1 MDNQSA
7 AGGGASERA
16 DKDSDRKRR
25 AKWKRT
31 TTGPVA
37 PPALLDKLTG
47 LPNRR
52 FLESTLHANLEE
64 LRRYGRG
71 FGVLFVDVDKMN
83 DVNNLLG
90 RSLGDKV
97 IRSIASSLNKSTR
110 PFDIVG
116 RAGGEEFLAIIVNV
130 DQETL
135 KTVGDKLCKGV
146 EELSVTLPSDTVS
159 VTVSIGGVL
168 AKSDDTKEALIKR
181 AYKQMRQ
188 SKESGRNCVTIAS
201 D

>member
-1 MDNQSA
+1 MDSQGSA
-7 AGGGASERA
+7 DGRASEKA
-16 DKDSDRKRR
+16 DSESARKKR

-37 PPALLDKLTG
+37 PPALLDELTG

-52 FLESTLHANLEE
+52 FLEGTLHANLEE

-71 FGVLFVDVDKMN
+71 FGVLFVDVDNMN

-90 RSLGDKV
+90 RRLGDKV
-97 IRSIASSLNKSTR
+97 IRSIATSLNKSTR

-116 RAGGEEFLAIIVNV
+116 RAGGEEFLAIIANV
-130 DQETL
+130 DNETL

-146 EELSVTLPSDTVS
+146 KDLSITLPSDTVS

-168 AKSDDTKEALIKR
+168 AKPDDTKEGLIKR
-181 AYKQMRQ
+181 AYKQMRT

-201 D
+201 E

>member
-1 MDNQSA
+1 MNSQDK
-7 AGGGASERA
+7 A
-16 DKDSDRKRR
+16 DKGAPEQDRKHESGKR
-25 AKWKRT
+25 ARWKRT
-31 TTGPVA
+31 TTGPVS
-37 PPALLDKLTG
+37 PPALLDELTG

-52 FLESTLHANLEE
+52 FLEGTLHANLEE

-71 FGVLFVDVDKMN
+71 FGLLFVDVDNMN

-90 RSLGDKV
+90 RRLGDKV
-97 IRSIASSLNKSTR
+97 LRSIATSLNKSTR

-116 RAGGEEFLAIIVNV
+116 RAGGEEFLAIIANV
-130 DQETL
+130 DQGTL

-146 EELSVTLPSDTVS
+146 EELSITLPSDTIS

-168 AKSDDTKEALIKR
+168 AKPDDTKEALIKR

-188 SKESGRNCVTIAS
+188 SKESGRNCVTIAQE
-201 D
+201 